1 MKALVKKRSG
11 SLRHI
16 VILLV
21 AAFMVVF
28 QSLTFLTSFLPI
40 SSAACWA
47 TPGWT
52 SSSWGGS
59 SGGRRRARWSA
70 GTQGSSKFQ
79 QESEQDWI
87 AFSGPS
93 YQLAKFSASS
103 WSCHCSWGQLLL
115 FYVYSILCIP
125 YYVFYITP
133 KVSKTARHDDRPARG
148 LFNVDPSSPLL
159 LRHEHQVHP
168 GHRFLQPPCSSLV
181 ATS

>member
-70 GTQGSSKFQ
+70 GTQGSSKFLAEIWTRKWTRLNCRHRSFLSIGQ
-79 QESEQDWI
+79 I
-87 AFSGPS
+87 FSLFLVLP
-93 YQLAKFSASS
+93 
-103 WSCHCSWGQLLL
+103 LLL
-115 FYVYSILCIP
+115 RSAFTFYLYSILCIP
-125 YYVFYITP
+125 YYTTIFYITFYVYSIFCIP
-133 KVSKTARHDDRPARG
+133 YYTTI
-148 LFNVDPSSPLL
+148 FYI
-159 LRHEHQVHP
+159 
-168 GHRFLQPPCSSLV
+168 
-181 ATS
+181 TSYVYSIFCIPYKIKGF

>member
-28 QSLTFLTSFLPI
+28 QSLTFLTSSLPI

-70 GTQGSSKFQ
+70 GTQGSSKFLAEIWTRLNCLHRSFLSIGQ
-79 QESEQDWI
+79 I
-87 AFSGPS
+87 FSLFLVLP
-93 YQLAKFSASS
+93 
-103 WSCHCSWGQLLL
+103 LLL
-115 FYVYSILCIP
+115 RSAFTFCCIL
-125 YYVFYITP
+125 YNVFYITP

-148 LFNVDPSSPLL
+148 LLNVDPSSPLL

-181 ATS
+181 STS